1 MIRPTAPGR
10 RRDRGFSLLVVFML
24 IIVMVGVA
32 ATVILSTQQDLSV
45 AGQDREA
52 LQAFYAAE
60 YAVAQAKDFLAGAAA
75 ADGITQASFAAGGG
89 WTPILAQL
97 NAAGV
102 AQGCASGPL
111 AATPRM
117 AWSDFGGGA
126 FVVGNG
132 NVRWRFCIHNNA
144 DDVAY
149 LDPGGAAP
157 AGCVGKGADVC
168 DERDPLHLITIEA
181 WGAFPVDP
189 ATGQPAVGAAQSHLA
204 VNVGN
209 VALQTS
215 TWSER

>member
-1 MIRPTAPGR
+1 MRPTPPR
-10 RRDRGFSLLVVFML
+10 RRHDRGFSLLVVFVL
-24 IIVMVGVA
+24 ITVMVGVA

-45 AGQDREA
+45 AGQERGS

-75 ADGITQASFAAGGG
+75 ADRITPANFAAGGG

-97 NAAGV
+97 AAG
-102 AQGCASGPL
+102 APEGCASGPID
-111 AATPRM
+111 ATPRM
-117 AWSDFGGGA
+117 AWRDFGGGA
-126 FVVGNG
+126 FTVGSG
-132 NVRWRFCIHNNA
+132 SVRWRFCIHNNA

-149 LDPGGAAP
+149 LDPGGPRP
-157 AGCVGKGADVC
+157 AGCVGKTAEVC
-168 DERDPLHLITIEA
+168 DERDPLHSVTIEA

-189 ATGQPAVGAAQSHLA
+189 ATGQPAAGAAQSHLA

>member
-1 MIRPTAPGR
+1 MAAITR

-45 AGQDREA
+45 AGQDRES

-60 YAVAQAKDFLAGAAA
+60 HAVAQAKDFLAGAAA
-75 ADGITQASFAAGGG
+75 AHGITQASFAAGGG
-89 WTPILAQL
+89 WTAILAQV
-97 NAAGV
+97 NAAG
-102 AQGCASGPL
+102 ATQGCATGPTN
-111 AATPRM
+111 ATPRM
-117 AWSDFGGGA
+117 PWSDFSGAGGA
-126 FVVGNG
+126 FATAAG
-132 NVRWRFCIHNNA
+132 NVRWRWCIHNNA

-157 AGCVGKGADVC
+157 PGCAGKNGDVC
-168 DERDPLHLITIEA
+168 DERDPSHLITIEA

-189 ATGQPAVGAAQSHLA
+189 STGLPLTGAAQSHLA